1 MAIEDAAAL
10 GVLLSNMTSKD
21 DISARLD
28 MFNQL
33 RVKRVAATQIAS
45 SMHQWDPTR
54 VSEEQRQ
61 YFDGDVPRKNGPPWI
76 SGPLSPCANHR
87 CFFPVNLETIEDIEI
102 FSYEN
107 SVIRDAFDL
116 LERA

>member
-10 GVLLSNMTSKD
+10 GVLLSNVTSKD
-21 DISARLD
+21 DISTRLD

-33 RVKRVAATQIAS
+33 RLKRVAATQTVS

-61 YFDGDVPRKNGPPWI
+61 YFDGDVPQ
-76 SGPLSPCANHR
+76 
-87 CFFPVNLETIEDIEI
+87 TIDDIEI

>member
-33 RVKRVAATQIAS
+33 RVKRVAATQTAS

-61 YFDGDVPRKNGPPWI
+61 YFDGDVPQ
-76 SGPLSPCANHR
+76 
-87 CFFPVNLETIEDIEI
+87 DIEI

-107 SVIRDAFDL
+107 SVIRDAFNL